1 MHEWSLACAL
11 VRTAEEEAR
20 RRGAARVH
28 GISVTVGFLTGIVP
42 ELLNRAYEMARVGTA
57 LEGAPLEVT
66 VEPVLAKCPSCAAE
80 SRFEGF
86 ALVCPACG
94 EPGLEVL
101 SGDDILLRGMDLE
114 TEGPA

>member
-1 MHEWSLACAL
+1 MHKKSFALCLAAL
-11 VRTAEEEAR
+11 GFAAVA
-20 RRGAARVH
+20 GAQPP
-28 GISVTVGFLTGIVP
+28 GVTMEMI
-42 ELLNRAYEMARVGTA
+42 NRQLP